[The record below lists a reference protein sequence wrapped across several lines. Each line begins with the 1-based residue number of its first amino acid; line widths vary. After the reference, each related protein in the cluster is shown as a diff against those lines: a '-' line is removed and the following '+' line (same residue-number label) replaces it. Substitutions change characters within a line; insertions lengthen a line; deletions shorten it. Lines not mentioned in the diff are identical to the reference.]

1 MKTILVT
8 GSTGFLGAHLV
19 EQLQQHE
26 PGARLRLLR
35 RGTAQRGG
43 AVQKGGLEQDT
54 DPERISD
61 AASNAGSAVELIQGD
76 ITSRQDVSRAA
87 EGTDEIYHLAGV
99 VDREAKDYWRQY
111 TTHVEGVRNICEAIK
126 QHRVGK
132 AVHVSSSG
140 TIAVGPDPVE
150 YDETAAYK
158 NDVVAE
164 WPYYLSKIYSEK
176 LALHY
181 AREEGLPLVIVNPSL
196 LLGPGDER
204 LSSTGDV
211 ALFLD
216 GQILAIPTGG
226 LSLLDA
232 RDAAGGLIAAMRSGR
247 PGERYLLGGAN
258 LTFHEWIRMVSKISG
273 VPAPKLMVPPALS
286 LFGARLMRKAYPL
299 VGKQFHLDDASVKM
313 SSLFW
318 YCDTSK
324 ARRELAFSTRDPLET
339 IRDTVKDL
347 QKRKRTGAAA

>member
-8 GSTGFLGAHLV
+8 GSSGFLGAHLV
-19 EQLQQHE
+19 GQLKETE
-26 PGARLRLLR
+26 PEARLRLLR
-35 RGTAQRGG
+35 RGN
-43 AVQKGGLEQDT
+43 
-54 DPERISD
+54 S
-61 AASNAGSAVELIQGD
+61 AGSSGPAFEFVRGD
-76 ITSRQDVSRAA
+76 IVSREDVARAA
-87 EGTDEIYHLAGV
+87 EGVDEIYHLAGV

-111 TTHVEGVRNICEAIK
+111 TTHVEGVRNVCEAIK
-126 QHRVGK
+126 RHGIAK

-140 TIAVGPDPVE
+140 TIAVGPDPVS
-150 YDETAAYK
+150 YDEDAAYK

-196 LLGPGDER
+196 LLGPGDAR

-226 LSLLDA
+226 LNLLDV
-232 RDAAGGLIAAMRSGR
+232 RDAAAGLIAAMRRGR

-258 LTFHEWIRMVSKISG
+258 LSFHEWIRMVSKVSG
-273 VPAPKLMVPPALS
+273 VPAPKVMVPPAVS
-286 LFGARLMRKAYPL
+286 LFSARLMRKVYPL
-299 VGKQFHLDDASVKM
+299 VGMQFKLDDASVKM

-318 YCDTSK
+318 YCDTAK
-324 ARRELAFSTRDPLET
+324 ARRELDFSTRDPLQT
-339 IRDTVKDL
+339 IRDTVEDL
-347 QKRKRTGAAA
+347 RRRKQAEAVA

>member
-19 EQLQQHE
+19 EQLKQSE
-26 PGARLRLLR
+26 PDARLRLLCR
-35 RGTAQRGG
+35 SHTAWNNDP
-43 AVQKGGLEQDT
+43 AVQ
-54 DPERISD
+54 
-61 AASNAGSAVELIQGD
+61 VVQGD
-76 ITSRQDVSRAA
+76 IVSRQDFAGAA
-87 EGTDEIYHLAGV
+87 EGVDEIYHLAGV
-99 VDREAKDYWRQY
+99 VDREAKNYWRQY
-111 TTHVEGVRNICEAIK
+111 TTHVEGVRNLCEAIK
-126 QHRVGK
+126 QNRVAK

-140 TIAVGPDPVE
+140 TIAVGPDPIH
-150 YDETAAYK
+150 YDETAAFK
-158 NDVVAE
+158 NEVVAE

-181 AREEGLPLVIVNPSL
+181 AREESLPLVIANPSL

-216 GQILAIPTGG
+216 RQILAIPTGG

-232 RDAAGGLIAAMRSGR
+232 RDAAAGLIAAMQQGR

-258 LTFHEWIRMVSKISG
+258 LSFHEWIRMVSKVSG
-273 VPAPKLMVPPALS
+273 VPAPKVMVPPALS
-286 LFGARLMRKAYPL
+286 LFGARVMRKVYPL
-299 VGKQFHLDDASVKM
+299 VGKQFKLNDASVKM

-318 YCDTSK
+318 YCDTTK
-324 ARRELAFSTRDPLET
+324 ARSGLGFQTRDPLET
-339 IRDTVKDL
+339 IRDTVEDL
-347 QKRKRTGAAA
+347 RKRKQTGAAA

>member
-19 EQLQQHE
+19 EQLKQHE
-26 PGARLRLLR
+26 PDARLRLLC
-35 RGTAQRGG
+35 RGASAWSADS
-43 AVQKGGLEQDT
+43 AVQ
-54 DPERISD
+54 
-61 AASNAGSAVELIQGD
+61 VVQGD
-76 ITSRQDVSRAA
+76 IVSREDFLRAA
-87 EGTDEIYHLAGV
+87 EGAAEVYHLAGV

-111 TTHVEGVRNICEAIK
+111 TTHVEGVRNLCEAVK
-126 QHRVGK
+126 QHGIGK

-140 TIAVGPDPVE
+140 TIAVGPDPVP
-150 YDETAAYK
+150 YDETARFK

-181 AREEGLPLVIVNPSL
+181 AREEGLPLVIANPTL

-226 LSLLDA
+226 LNLLDV
-232 RDAAGGLIAAMRSGR
+232 RDAAAGLIATMERGR
-247 PGERYLLGGAN
+247 AGERYLLGGAN
-258 LTFHEWIRMVSKISG
+258 LSFHEWIRMVSKVSG
-273 VPAPKLMVPPALS
+273 VAAPKLMVPPALS
-286 LFGARLMRKAYPL
+286 LFGARVMRKVYPL
-299 VGKQFHLDDASVKM
+299 VGKQFQLDDASVKM

-324 ARRELAFSTRDPLET
+324 ARRELGFSTREPMET
-339 IRDTVKDL
+339 IRDTVEDL
-347 QKRKRTGAAA
+347 RQRGKAGAAA